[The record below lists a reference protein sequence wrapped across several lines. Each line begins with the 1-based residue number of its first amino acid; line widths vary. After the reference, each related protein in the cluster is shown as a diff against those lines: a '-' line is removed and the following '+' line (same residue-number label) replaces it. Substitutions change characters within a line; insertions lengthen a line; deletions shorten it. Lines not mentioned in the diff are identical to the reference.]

1 MKNTSYRRKALA
13 YASGQGSATSASG
26 LIVES
31 AVDASDRDLSDDS
44 SDREHLT
51 GEIDL
56 TQDEQSVVNAS
67 DGASESALS
76 LDDASDQG
84 SNDDAM
90 DVFDALN
97 RSVYIEVDDGEEAR
111 IAAEVAKAQ
120 RRVAREE
127 AAKRAAQIAKRE
139 AEVARREAKR
149 EAAKTARLVPDSVGD
164 SKAQADRDALPRDS
178 RGADTPDLQ
187 EEQQEPSRPSAV
199 MDRAERE
206 KMRAK
211 YAQYAHYSPTQYA
224 SHNEDGTISSE
235 SDRSPR
241 GSDNPS
247 VKQSRWGGRG

>member
-1 MKNTSYRRKALA
+1 M
-13 YASGQGSATSASG
+13 
-26 LIVES
+26 
-31 AVDASDRDLSDDS
+31 
-44 SDREHLT
+44 
-51 GEIDL
+51 
-56 TQDEQSVVNAS
+56 NAS
-67 DGASESALS
+67 DGESESASS

-164 SKAQADRDALPRDS
+164 SKAHADRDALPRDS

-235 SDRSPR
+235 SDRSQS
-241 GSDNPS
+241 GSDKPS